1 MYIVNACY
9 HIVYDVVFSGSTGT
23 YSLEA
28 GVYGGSD
35 LFIHVFYLWLEAYS
49 RRGGGLDR
57 NFAIGKW
64 TRWIINHSLAFT

>member
-35 LFIHVFYLWLEAYS
+35 LFIHVFYL
-49 RRGGGLDR
+49 
-57 NFAIGKW
+57 
-64 TRWIINHSLAFT
+64 